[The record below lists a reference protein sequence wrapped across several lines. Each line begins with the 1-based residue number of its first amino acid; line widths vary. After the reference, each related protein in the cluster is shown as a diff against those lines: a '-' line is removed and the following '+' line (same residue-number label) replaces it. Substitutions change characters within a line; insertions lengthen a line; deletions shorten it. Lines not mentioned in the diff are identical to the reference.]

1 MYYKLD
7 EIDMEIIK
15 KAEEI
20 ISEDYDIEDNFIK
33 VEYLVELIE
42 DLLAEIE
49 KLEKKIANIKQD
61 IEDNYKPYTNRE
73 LYGDIE
79 IGRAHV

>member
-79 IGRAHV
+79 TL

>member
-49 KLEKKIANIKQD
+49 KLEKKIANIIQD

-79 IGRAHV
+79 TL